1 MSLFTIE
8 TAHAIASDPLTQTVR
23 ATLARERMRMAGES
37 VLIGVS
43 GGRDSMV
50 LLAVLAAL
58 AGPMR
63 LRLGVAHYHH
73 GLRGATADRD
83 ATIAARTAMTAGLP
97 YFHDRGDVAAHR
109 RLHRMSLEEAA
120 RDMRYAF
127 FAAAAHRY
135 GFGYVAL
142 GHHADDNAELVLMR
156 LLRGSG
162 PLGLAGIPPVRP
174 LGSSGPMVIRP
185 LIDCHRT
192 AIDRFCRQYA
202 LVTAEDE
209 SNRSPQLT
217 RNRIRHD
224 LLPRLRKDY
233 NPNIAAGLNRLS
245 RLMRDEERWLETLVA
260 ETMPAVLAAAE
271 DQALYLDRAALGRL
285 HPALQRRVL
294 RAAFQRLRGN
304 LRRIGFERIEA
315 VRDLMASE
323 RLAGGFD
330 LPGGVHAALAGARL
344 RIGYRPTYK
353 APVRFEYTI
362 GDTGTVDIREIG
374 VRLHL
379 VRIDPAEVDLRP
391 AAGQSAAYFDMDR
404 VGFPMTIR
412 NFRAGDR
419 FIPFGLKGT
428 QKLKKYF
435 IDHKIPSDQRRR
447 YPLVVSREE
456 ILWIAGLRRS
466 DRARVGPQ
474 STAVLKMELLVA

>member
-1 MSLFTIE
+1 MNSIDTF
-8 TAHAIASDPLTQTVR
+8 HAIASDPLTRTVR
-23 ATLARERMRMAGES
+23 ATLTRERMRVSGAS

-43 GGRDSMV
+43 GGRDSMA
-50 LLAVLAAL
+50 LLAVLAVL

-83 ATIAARTAMTAGLP
+83 AAIAARTAMAAGLP
-97 YFHDRGDVAAHR
+97 YLYARGDVAARR
-109 RLHRMSLEEAA
+109 RLGRMSLEEAA

-127 FAAAAHRY
+127 FEAAARRH
-135 GFGYVAL
+135 GFGCIAL

-162 PLGLAGIPPVRP
+162 PLGLAGIPPVRSM
-174 LGSSGPMVIRP
+174 GSAGAMVIRP
-185 LIDCHRT
+185 LIDCRRT
-192 AIDRFCRQYA
+192 AIERFCRQHG
-202 LVTAEDE
+202 LVTVEDE
-209 SNRSPQLT
+209 SNRNPRFT

-233 NPNIAAGLNRLS
+233 NPNIAVGLNRLS

-260 ETMPAVLAAAE
+260 ETMPAVLTAAD
-271 DQALYLDRAALGRL
+271 DQALYLDRAALSRL

-294 RAAFQRLRGN
+294 RTALQRLRGD
-304 LRRIGFERIEA
+304 LRRLGFDPIEA
-315 VRDLMASE
+315 VRDLVTSE
-323 RLAGGFD
+323 NSAGGLD

-344 RIGYRPTYK
+344 RIGYRRADA
-353 APVRFEYTI
+353 APVRFEYII
-362 GDTGTVDIREIG
+362 GDTGTVDVREIG
-374 VRLHL
+374 ARLHFTRL
-379 VRIDPAEVDLRP
+379 DPAEVDLTP

-404 VGFPMTIR
+404 VDFPMTIR

-419 FIPFGLKGT
+419 FIPFGLRGT

-435 IDHKIPSDQRRR
+435 IDHKIPRSQRRQ
-447 YPLVVSREE
+447 YPLVVSRGE

-474 STAVLKMELLVA
+474 SAAVLKMELLVA